1 MAWNTVEIKIGKDV
15 HEVNQHSSNPTK
27 FAFSSAIQMDGVKK
41 FSCGNDSFEVVSVT
55 DVANRGEE
63 YIVETIQGEQS
74 GKSTKRGDSN

>member
-27 FAFSSAIQMDGVKK
+27 FAFSSAIHVDGLKK
-41 FSCGNDSFEVVSVT
+41 FSCGNDSFDVVSIT

-74 GKSTKRGDSN
+74 GKSSKRGDSD

>member
-15 HEVNQHSSNPTK
+15 YEVNQHSSNPTK
-27 FAFSSAIQMDGVKK
+27 FASSAIQMDGVKK
-41 FSCGNDSFEVVSVT
+41 FSCGNDSFEVVSIT

-74 GKSTKRGDSN
+74 GKSSKRGDSD

>member
-1 MAWNTVEIKIGKDV
+1 MAWNTVEIKIGKDA

-27 FAFSSAIQMDGVKK
+27 FAFSSAIHVDGLKK
-41 FSCGNDSFEVVSVT
+41 FSCGNDSFEVVCIT

-74 GKSTKRGDSN
+74 GKPIKRGSED

>member
-1 MAWNTVEIKIGKDV
+1 MAWNIVEIKVGKDT
-15 HEVNQHSSNPTK
+15 HEVNQHTSNPLK

-63 YIVETIQGEQS
+63 YIVETIKENQS
-74 GKSTKRGDSN
+74 GKSSKRGD

>member
-1 MAWNTVEIKIGKDV
+1 
-15 HEVNQHSSNPTK
+15 
-27 FAFSSAIQMDGVKK
+27 MDGVKK

-74 GKSTKRGDSN
+74 GKSVKRGSED

>member
-15 HEVNQHSSNPTK
+15 YEVNQHSSNPSK

-74 GKSTKRGDSN
+74 GKSSKRGDSD

>member
-15 HEVNQHSSNPTK
+15 FEVNQHSSNPSK

-41 FSCGNDSFEVVSVT
+41 FSCGNDSFEVVSIT

-74 GKSTKRGDSN
+74 GKPIKRGSED

>member
-15 HEVNQHSSNPTK
+15 YEVNQHSSNPTK
-27 FAFSSAIQMDGVKK
+27 FAFSSAIHVDGLKK
-41 FSCGNDSFEVVSVT
+41 FSCGNDSFEVVSIT

-74 GKSTKRGDSN
+74 GKSSKRGDSD

>member
-15 HEVNQHSSNPTK
+15 FEVNQHSSNPSK

-74 GKSTKRGDSN
+74 GKSIKRGSED

>member
-15 HEVNQHSSNPTK
+15 FEVNQHSSNPSK
-27 FAFSSAIQMDGVKK
+27 FAFSSAIQMDGVNK
-41 FSCGNDSFEVVSVT
+41 FSCGYDSFEVVSVT

-74 GKSTKRGDSN
+74 GKSTKRGESN